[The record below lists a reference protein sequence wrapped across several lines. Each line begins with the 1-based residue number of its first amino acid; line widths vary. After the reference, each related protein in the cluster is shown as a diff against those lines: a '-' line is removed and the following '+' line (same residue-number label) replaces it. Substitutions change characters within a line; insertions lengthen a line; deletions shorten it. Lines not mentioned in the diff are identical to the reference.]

1 MSEPFLKKI
10 FLYLDI
16 VWMTLIIINNLS
28 TIIIV
33 LYHKNLRS
41 IINDFLL
48 SLFTN
53 NLLYGFSVVFNIIAH
68 VNQNLSNEYKYF
80 CLIHFTVSLIPA
92 LGILYSL
99 TAITADRYIA
109 IFYPLRYL
117 SIMNRL
123 VVKTATFCIWTLS
136 IATGCVPILW
146 NNSSELINERMQCSF
161 TKIIPDIFIWTF
173 VIPPALTTIMVIL
186 FTYLKI
192 WCLQHQKRRKIAC
205 IPSVAIFDKNFD
217 GDSKTTVT
225 VTIIIF
231 SSIFAIAPFFVVAVL
246 VKAKVMVASWL
257 SLAAYELSFI
267 NPMFTPVIFAWRTE
281 SFREVAEKLLKRNL
295 LCVSSSV
302 IRRRRSEVTEIS
314 TLASSAEFF
323 DQNVTS

>member
-1 MSEPFLKKI
+1 MNVLKKS

-28 TIIIV
+28 TIVIV
-33 LYHKNLRS
+33 LCHKNLRS

-48 SLFTN
+48 SLFTS
-53 NLLYGFSVVFNIIAH
+53 NLLYGFSVVFNVTAH
-68 VNQNLSNEYKYF
+68 FNQNLSKEYKYF

-117 SIMNRL
+117 SIMNPL
-123 VVKTATFCIWTLS
+123 TVKTATFGIWTLS

-146 NNSSELINERMQCSF
+146 NNSSEFINGRMQCSF
-161 TKIIPDIFIWTF
+161 SKIIPDIFIWTF
-173 VIPPALTTIMVIL
+173 VIPPALTTIIVIL

-192 WCLQHQKRRKIAC
+192 LCLQHQKRRKIAC
-205 IPSVAIFDKNFD
+205 VPNVIIFDKNFE
-217 GDSKTTVT
+217 GDSKSTMT

-246 VKAKVMVASWL
+246 VKAKVMVAPWL
-257 SLAAYELSFI
+257 SLVAYEISFI

-281 SFREVAEKLLKRNL
+281 SFREVIEKLLKRNL
-295 LCVSSSV
+295 FCRSSV
-302 IRRRRSEVTEIS
+302 IRRRRSEITEIS
-314 TLASSAEFF
+314 TLASSAVFL
-323 DQNVTS
+323 DQSMTV